1 MPRLDRDPGRARLG
15 ILSSRKL
22 AQEHPFEFSPMQT
35 NVLLTEQTLFRRK
48 LHSSRLFFSH
58 RERKQ
63 QLTNCYTLTRT
74 SLRSPWRKRFCLDSA
89 PECRSS
95 RSSLHLRAACAG
107 SIVGTRRNRARRIRP
122 ETRHRIAN
130 QCSSGLN
137 NRCDHVAALLARSSF
152 SNGRGELVRPGDRR
166 IGSNRGC
173 ASCWSSPMSQR

>member
-107 SIVGTRRNRARRIRP
+107 SIVGTRKTEHVVHLQKRGIELP
-122 ETRHRIAN
+122 I
-130 QCSSGLN
+130 SVVPGLN

-152 SNGRGELVRPGDRR
+152 SNGRGELLRPVDPR
-166 IGSNRGC
+166 IGSKRGC
-173 ASCWSSPMSQR
+173 VSCWSSPMSHR